1 MDEAASP
8 SGRVASGVGQPDEA
22 VSIQVA
28 YYDQQIDRG
37 TAMQTVTVSPKFQ
50 VVIPQSV
57 REQMGLRAGARLQV
71 LLQDD
76 RIELIPLRSSQSLRG
91 ILRGID
97 TAVPREDDRE

>member
-1 MDEAASP
+1 
-8 SGRVASGVGQPDEA
+8 
-22 VSIQVA
+22 
-28 YYDQQIDRG
+28 
-37 TAMQTVTVSPKFQ
+37 MQTVTVSPKFQ

-97 TAVPREDDRE
+97 TEVPREDDRA